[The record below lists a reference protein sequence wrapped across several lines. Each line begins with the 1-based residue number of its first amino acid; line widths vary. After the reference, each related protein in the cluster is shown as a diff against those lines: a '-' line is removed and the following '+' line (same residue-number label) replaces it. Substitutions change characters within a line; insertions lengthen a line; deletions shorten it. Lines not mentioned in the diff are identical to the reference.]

1 MLRTDSTSS
10 RPREIARDGVD
21 GEKKEKIS
29 MAYDLVIRGG
39 RVVDGS
45 GMPGFDADVAIQAG
59 RIARIGRVRDA
70 ARRLIDADGAVVT
83 PGFID
88 VHTHYDVQLDWDP
101 IASPSCY
108 HGVTTVLTGNCG
120 FTLAPAK
127 PADVPWL
134 AAMLSRVEGMSKQ
147 ALAAGFRFGGGS
159 FEEFWSR
166 HVGRLGVNAGGYV
179 GHCAVRRFAM
189 GDAASERE
197 ATPEEI
203 AAMQA
208 LVRQAMR
215 EGALGFSTSQIDIHV
230 GDDGREVPSN
240 HASAGEVIALCSVL
254 AEFDHGAIE
263 AIPRSFAAGYD
274 AKDRELLLAMYRA
287 SGKPIE
293 LNILT
298 PTAQHPM
305 GWKNALDFCR
315 EAFQQGVRLHPQFT
329 TNKLELHLKL
339 ADTFVFDE
347 MPLWREVL
355 TSEEPERSRRLADP
369 GWRARLQAEWDADQ
383 GRAVAFDFA
392 DLEVEAVSDEAHR
405 GWVGRTVAELAAE
418 RGTGKLDTFL
428 DLALAEGLHTRFR
441 SRMSDVAKQFIRH
454 VVEAGVREPIVMAGS
469 SDGGAHLASFTGA
482 DYSTRLLAEWVP
494 TGAISL
500 EQAVWRLAGM
510 PATVHGL
517 RDRGFL
523 RAGAW
528 ADVVV
533 YDPAALAAGEVYL
546 ARDFPAGAER
556 YVVDA
561 SGYRAVVV
569 NGEVLVEDGAHTGAL
584 PGHVLRGA

>member
-1 MLRTDSTSS
+1 
-10 RPREIARDGVD
+10 
-21 GEKKEKIS
+21 
-29 MAYDLVIRGG
+29 MAFDLLIRGG

-45 GMPGFDADVAIQAG
+45 GMPGFQADVAIREG
-59 RIARIGRVRDA
+59 RIARIGRVSEA
-70 ARRLIDADGAVVT
+70 ARRVIDADGCVVV

-101 IASPSCY
+101 LASPSCY

-127 PADVPWL
+127 PEDVPWL
-134 AAMLSRVEGMSKQ
+134 AAMLSRVEGMSKE
-147 ALAAGFRFGGGS
+147 ALAAGFRFDGGS
-159 FEEFWSR
+159 FADFWNR
-166 HVGRLGVNAGGYV
+166 HEGRLGVNAGSYV
-179 GHCAVRRFAM
+179 GHCAVRRFVM
-189 GDAASERE
+189 GDDASERE
-197 ATPEEI
+197 ATADEI
-203 AAMQA
+203 AAMQE

-215 EGALGFSTSQIDIHV
+215 EGALGFSTSQLDIHV
-230 GDDGREVPSN
+230 GEDGREVPSN
-240 HASAGEVIALCSVL
+240 HASAEEVVALCSVL
-254 AEFDHGAIE
+254 AEFDHGAVE
-263 AIPRSFAAGYD
+263 VIPRSFAEGYD
-274 AKDRELLLAMYRA
+274 AKDRALLHAMYRV

-298 PTAQHPM
+298 PTPQHPM
-305 GWKNALDFCR
+305 GWQNALAFCR
-315 EAFQQGVRLHPQFT
+315 ESFEQGVRMHPQFT

-347 MPLWREVL
+347 MPVWREVL
-355 TSEEPERSRRLADP
+355 TTPEPERSKRLADP
-369 GWRARLQAEWDADQ
+369 AWRAKLQAEWDDDQ
-383 GRAVAFDFA
+383 GRAVAFDLA
-392 DLEVEAVSDEAHR
+392 DLEVEAVRDAANA
-405 GWVGRTVAELAAE
+405 GWVGRTVGELAEE
-418 RGTGKLDTFL
+418 RGAGKLDTFL
-428 DLALAEGLHTRFR
+428 DLALTEGLDTSFRTRNNE
-441 SRMSDVAKQFIRH
+441 VAKQFIQH
-454 VVEAGVREPIVMAGS
+454 VVETGVADPIVMAGS

-494 TGAISL
+494 AGAISL
-500 EQAVWRLAGM
+500 EQAVWRMTGM

-533 YDPAALAAGEVYL
+533 YDPATLAAGEAHL
-546 ARDFPAGAER
+546 ARDFPADTER

-561 SGYRAVVV
+561 TGYRAVVV
-569 NGEVLVEDGAHTGAL
+569 NGEVLLEDGVHTGAL

>member
-1 MLRTDSTSS
+1 
-10 RPREIARDGVD
+10 
-21 GEKKEKIS
+21 
-29 MAYDLVIRGG
+29 MATFDLVIRGG

-45 GMPGFDADVAIQAG
+45 GMPGFSADVAILDG
-59 RIARIGRVRDA
+59 RIAKIGRVTESAKRVIDA
-70 ARRLIDADGAVVT
+70 AGALVT

-127 PADVPWL
+127 PEDVPWL

-147 ALAAGFRFGGGS
+147 ALAAGFRFSGGS
-159 FEEFWSR
+159 FADFWKR
-166 HVGRLGVNAGGYV
+166 HEGRLGVNAGGYV
-179 GHCAVRRFAM
+179 GHSAVRRFVM
-189 GDAASERE
+189 GDDASERE
-197 ATPEEI
+197 ATSDEI
-203 AAMQA
+203 AAMQE

-240 HASAGEVIALCSVL
+240 HASADEILALCSVL

-263 AIPRSFAAGYD
+263 AIPRSFAEGYD
-274 AKDRELLLAMYRA
+274 AKDRELLVAMYRV

-298 PTAQHPM
+298 PTPQCPM
-305 GWKNALDFCR
+305 GWQNALEFCR
-315 EAFQQGVRLHPQFT
+315 ESFRQGARMHPQFT

-347 MPLWREVL
+347 MPIWRAVL
-355 TSEEPERSRRLADP
+355 TTTEPERSKRLADP
-369 GWRARLQAEWDADQ
+369 AWRAKLQAEWNDDKT
-383 GRAVAFDFA
+383 RAVSFDLGE
-392 DLEVEAVSDEAHR
+392 LEVESVRDPEHAS
-405 GWVGRTVAELAAE
+405 WVGRSIAELCAE

-428 DLALAEGLHTRFR
+428 DLALAEDLQTSFR

-454 VVEAGVREPIVMAGS
+454 LVETGIKDPIVMAGS

-494 TGAISL
+494 AGIISL
-500 EQAVWRLAGM
+500 EQAVWRLTGM

-523 RAGAW
+523 RVGAW
-528 ADVVV
+528 ADVAVI
-533 YDPAALAAGEVYL
+533 DPATLAAGEARL
-546 ARDFPAGAER
+546 ARDFPADTER

-561 SGYRAVVV
+561 SGYRAVIV
-569 NGEVLVEDGAHTGAL
+569 NGEVLLEDGAHTGAL
-584 PGHVLRGA
+584 PGHVLHGA

>member
-1 MLRTDSTSS
+1 
-10 RPREIARDGVD
+10 
-21 GEKKEKIS
+21 
-29 MAYDLVIRGG
+29 MAFDLLIRGG

-45 GMPGFDADVAIQAG
+45 GAPAVDADVAIQAG
-59 RIARIGRVRDA
+59 RIARVGEVTDA
-70 ARRLIDADGAVVT
+70 AKRVIDARGAIVT

-101 IASPSCY
+101 LASPSCY

-127 PADVPWL
+127 PEDVPWL
-134 AAMLSRVEGMSKQ
+134 AAMLSRVEGMSKE
-147 ALAAGFRFGGGS
+147 ALAAGFRFTGGS
-159 FEEFWSR
+159 FADFWKR
-166 HVGRLGVNAGGYV
+166 LEGRLGVNAGGYV
-179 GHCAVRRFAM
+179 GHSAVRRFVM
-189 GDAASERE
+189 GDDASERR
-197 ATPEEI
+197 ATAAEI
-203 AAMQA
+203 AAMQR

-215 EGALGFSTSQIDIHV
+215 EGALGFSTSQLDIHV

-240 HASAGEVIALCSVL
+240 HAAPEEIVALCSVL

-263 AIPRSFAAGYD
+263 AIPRSFAEGYG
-274 AKDRELLLAMYRA
+274 ANDRELLHAMARA
-287 SGKPIE
+287 SRKPIE

-305 GWKNALDFCR
+305 GWQNALEFCR
-315 EAFQQGVRLHPQFT
+315 ESARQGLRLYPQFT

-347 MPLWREVL
+347 MPVWREVL
-355 TSEEPERSRRLADP
+355 TAAEPERSKRLADP
-369 GWRARLQAEWDADQ
+369 AWRARLQAEWDDEKS
-383 GRAVAFDFA
+383 RAVAFDLG
-392 DLEVEAVSDEAHR
+392 DLEVEAVRDRANA
-405 GWVGRTVAELAAE
+405 GWVGRSIGELGDE

-428 DLALAEGLHTRFR
+428 DLSLAEDLQTSFR
-441 SRMSDVAKQFIRH
+441 TRMSEVARQFVRH
-454 VVEAGVREPIVMAGS
+454 VVETGVADPIVMAGS

-494 TGAISL
+494 AGVISL
-500 EQAVWRLAGM
+500 EQAVHRLGGM

-533 YDPAALAAGEVYL
+533 YDPATLAAGEAHLV
-546 ARDFPAGAER
+546 RDFPAGTER

-569 NGEVLVEDGAHTGAL
+569 NGEILLEDGVHTGAL

>member
-1 MLRTDSTSS
+1 
-10 RPREIARDGVD
+10 
-21 GEKKEKIS
+21 
-29 MAYDLVIRGG
+29 MAFDLVIRGG

-45 GMPGFDADVAIQAG
+45 GMPGFQADVAIRDG
-59 RIARIGRVRDA
+59 RIARIGRVTDT
-70 ARRLIDADGAVVT
+70 ARHVIDADGAVVT

-127 PADVPWL
+127 PEDVPWL
-134 AAMLSRVEGMSKQ
+134 AAMLSRVEGMSKE
-147 ALAAGFRFGGGS
+147 ALAAGFRFAGGS
-159 FEEFWSR
+159 FADFWGR
-166 HVGRLGVNAGGYV
+166 HEGRLGVNAGGYV
-179 GHCAVRRFAM
+179 GHSAVRRFAM
-189 GDAASERE
+189 GDDASVRE
-197 ATPEEI
+197 ATAAEI
-203 AAMQA
+203 AAMQD

-240 HASAGEVIALCSVL
+240 HASPEEVIALCSVL

-263 AIPRSFAAGYD
+263 AIPRSFAGGYD
-274 AKDRELLLAMYRA
+274 AKDRELLLAMYRV

-298 PTAQHPM
+298 PTPQHPM
-305 GWKNALDFCR
+305 GWQNALAFCR
-315 EAFQQGVRLHPQFT
+315 DAFAQGVRMHPQFT

-347 MPLWREVL
+347 MPGWREVL
-355 TSEEPERSRRLADP
+355 TTAEPLRSKRLADP
-369 GWRARLQAEWDADQ
+369 AWRAKLQTEWDADQ
-383 GRAVAFDFA
+383 GRAVAFDLA
-392 DLEVEAVSDEAHR
+392 DLEVEAVHDARHA
-405 GWVGRTVAELAAE
+405 GWVGRTVAELGAE

-428 DLALAEGLHTRFR
+428 DLALEEDLHTSFR
-441 SRMSDVAKQFIRH
+441 TRMSDVAKQFIRH
-454 VVEAGVREPIVMAGS
+454 IVETGVRDPIVMAGS

-494 TGAISL
+494 AGAISL
-500 EQAVWRLAGM
+500 EQAVWRLTGM

-533 YDPAALAAGEVYL
+533 YDPATLAAGEARLV
-546 ARDFPAGAER
+546 RDFPAATSR

-569 NGEVLVEDGAHTGAL
+569 NGEVLIADGAHTGAL

>member
-1 MLRTDSTSS
+1 M
-10 RPREIARDGVD
+10 PF
-21 GEKKEKIS
+21 
-29 MAYDLVIRGG
+29 DLVIRGG

-45 GMPGFDADVAIQAG
+45 GMPGFQADVAIQDG
-59 RIARIGRVRDA
+59 RIARVGRVTESTKRV
-70 ARRLIDADGAVVT
+70 IDADGAIVT

-127 PADVPWL
+127 PEDVPWL

-147 ALAAGFRFGGGS
+147 ALAAGFRFAGGS
-159 FEEFWSR
+159 FADFWNR
-166 HVGRLGVNAGGYV
+166 HEGRLGVNAGGYV
-179 GHCAVRRFAM
+179 GHCAVRRFVM

-197 ATPEEI
+197 ATADEI
-203 AAMQA
+203 AAMQE

-215 EGALGFSTSQIDIHV
+215 EGAIGFSTSQIDLHV
-230 GDDGREVPSN
+230 GDDGRGVPSN
-240 HASAGEVIALCSVL
+240 LASAEEVIALCSVL

-274 AKDRELLLAMYRA
+274 AKDRELLVAMYRV

-293 LNILT
+293 LNVLVPT
-298 PTAQHPM
+298 PTQPM
-305 GWKNALDFCR
+305 GWQTALDFCR
-315 EAFQQGVRLHPQFT
+315 DAFRQGVRVHPQFT

-347 MPLWREVL
+347 MPVWRTVL
-355 TSEEPERSRRLADP
+355 TAPEPERSKRLADR
-369 GWRARLQAEWDADQ
+369 GWRAKLQAEWDDDET
-383 GRAVAFDFA
+383 RAVSFDLGE
-392 DLEVEAVSDEAHR
+392 LEIEAVRDASHAA
-405 GWVGRTVAELAAE
+405 WIGRSVAELGAE
-418 RGTGKLDTFL
+418 RGTSKLDTFL
-428 DLALAEGLHTRFR
+428 DLALAEDLQLNFRTRTSEIAR
-441 SRMSDVAKQFIRH
+441 QFIRH
-454 VVEAGVREPIVMAGS
+454 VVATGLAEPIVMAGS

-494 TGAISL
+494 SGAISL
-500 EQAVWRLAGM
+500 EHAVWRLTGM

-523 RAGAW
+523 RVGAW

-533 YDPAALAAGEVYL
+533 YDPATLAAGEAYL
-546 ARDFPAGAER
+546 ARDFPADTER

-561 SGYRAVVV
+561 TGYRAVVV
-569 NGEVLVEDGAHTGAL
+569 NGEVLLADGAHTGAL

>member
-1 MLRTDSTSS
+1 
-10 RPREIARDGVD
+10 
-21 GEKKEKIS
+21 
-29 MAYDLVIRGG
+29 VIRGG

-45 GMPGFDADVAIQAG
+45 GMPGFQADVAIRSG
-59 RIARIGRVRDA
+59 RIARIGRVTEA
-70 ARRLIDADGAVVT
+70 AKRVIDADGAVVT

-101 IASPSCY
+101 LASPSCY

-120 FTLAPAK
+120 FSLAPAK
-127 PADVPWL
+127 PEDVPWL

-147 ALAAGFRFGGGS
+147 ALAAGFRFRGGS
-159 FEEFWSR
+159 FADFWKR
-166 HVGRLGVNAGGYV
+166 HEGHLGVNAGGYV
-179 GHCAVRRFAM
+179 GHSAVRRFAM

-197 ATPEEI
+197 ATPGEI
-203 AAMQA
+203 AAMQE

-215 EGALGFSTSQIDIHV
+215 QGALGFSTSQIDIHV

-240 HASAGEVIALCSVL
+240 HASAEEVVALCSVL

-263 AIPRSFAAGYD
+263 VIPRSFAEGYD
-274 AKDRELLLAMYRA
+274 AKDRELLLALYRV

-293 LNILT
+293 LNVLVPT
-298 PTAQHPM
+298 PAHPM
-305 GWKNALDFCR
+305 GWQNALGFCR
-315 EAFQQGVRLHPQFT
+315 EAFQQGARMHPQFT

-347 MPLWREVL
+347 MPVWREVL
-355 TSEEPERSRRLADP
+355 TTAEPERSRRLAEP
-369 GWRARLQAEWDADQ
+369 AWRARLQAEWDDDKA
-383 GRAVAFDFA
+383 RAVAFDLA
-392 DLEVEAVSDEAHR
+392 DLEVEAVRDAAHA
-405 GWVGRTVAELAAE
+405 GWVGRTVAELGAE
-418 RGTGKLDTFL
+418 RGTSKLATFL
-428 DLALAEGLHTRFR
+428 DMALAEQLQTSFRTRN
-441 SRMSDVAKQFIRH
+441 SDVAKQFIRH
-454 VVEAGVREPIVMAGS
+454 VVQSGVTDPIVMAGS

-494 TGAISL
+494 AGALSL

-533 YDPAALAAGEVYL
+533 YDPATLSCGEAYL
-546 ARDFPAGAER
+546 VRDFPADTER

-569 NGEVLVEDGAHTGAL
+569 NGEVLLEDGAHTGAL